1 MKKLRIVTSVFF
13 LLCNLLIAKTI
24 TGTVTGEGLPLP
36 GVTIVIKGSQTGT
49 VTDFDGLYS
58 IEANVGDVLSFS
70 NLGFENK
77 EVTISISNIV
87 NMDLIADVSSLEE
100 IVVVGYLEGRAAG
113 VRVNS
118 KRNKKLNSQIRIR
131 GLSTF
136 NTPSIQQSTPIN
148 YSAKESYAYNK
159 ENDFK
164 DPLQTP
170 LSTFSID
177 VDAAAYSNMR
187 RFIMNGDKPPK
198 DAVRIEEMINYFN
211 YDYPQPINNDP
222 FSINYEV
229 ANCPWNVKNKL
240 VHVGL
245 QGKTINMKDA
255 PANNL
260 VFLIDVSG
268 SMGDYNKLPLLKKAF
283 KLLVNK
289 MRKKDRIS
297 IVVYAGSSGLVLPST
312 GGDKKEEILRALDN
326 LQSGGS
332 TAGAEGLELAYQ
344 VAEKNFIPKGNNRII
359 LATDGDFNV
368 GQSSNNQ
375 MEKLI
380 VSKRDKGIFI
390 SVTGF
395 GMGNY
400 KDEKMEIIA
409 DKGNGNY
416 SYIDNLLE
424 AKKVFV
430 NEFGGTLFTIAK
442 DVKIQIEF
450 NPLHVKK
457 YRLIGY
463 ENRLLNE
470 EDFEDD
476 KKDAGELG
484 AGHTVTAL
492 YEIVPAESGEKRKS
506 KLKYQTT
513 NRQLTDELATIKF
526 RYKLPKETSSKLITK
541 TIPNVKN
548 VFENTSFNFQFSSAV
563 ASFGMLLKNSKYKN
577 EISYAEILKI
587 AKSSKGEDTFGYRAE
602 FIQLVE
608 LASQL

>member
-70 NLGFENK
+70 SLGFENK

-100 IVVVGYLEGRAAG
+100 IEVVGYLEGRAAG

-136 NTPSIQQSTPIN
+136 NTPSIQQSTSIN

-245 QGKTINMKDA
+245 QGKTINMEDA

>member
-70 NLGFENK
+70 SLGFENK

-100 IVVVGYLEGRAAG
+100 IEVVGYLEGRAAG

-245 QGKTINMKDA
+245 QGKTINMEDA

>member
-100 IVVVGYLEGRAAG
+100 IEVVGYLEGRAAG